1 MLRNLYRS
9 TAIRLIAPLG
19 LAFLVFLLLAGFA
32 AFSLIQSELNGR
44 MRQQLEQTFAV
55 ITQSYAESDVTDLV
69 ELVRSHAAANSREER
84 VFLLR
89 DSSGKK
95 LTGNIDQAPD
105 GTGWSVVPGSAL
117 GLDAED
123 SYQIYSGRVADNDLI
138 VGASFEETDA
148 VGAIVLNSLGLAGLA
163 FTVLIVIAGLVIAS
177 RGQRRIDSIA
187 ATMDRVG
194 RGELA
199 SRIGLRGNH
208 DDLDDLSVQIN
219 QALDRLAALVESM
232 RQVSVDIAH
241 DLKTPLNRLSFTVQ
255 NAIDDDEAGK
265 PVAGL
270 LQQAQEESRQ
280 INTTF
285 DALLRIAQIESGARR
300 ARFKPM
306 AIGSVLDTLYD
317 AYEEVAQENG
327 QVLLFDA
334 ALLPQI
340 VGDRDLLT
348 QLFANLIE
356 NAIRHC
362 PAGTRITLAATS
374 EPDQGFSVAVSDTG
388 PGIPAEE
395 RDRVFQRLY
404 RLDKSRSTPGH
415 GLGLS
420 LVKAIADLHGASIEV
435 NDNNPGLR
443 ITLRFALQAG
453 ATDKS

>member
-1 MLRNLYRS
+1 MLRSLYRS

-32 AFSLIQSELNGR
+32 AYLLIQGELDGR

-55 ITQSYAESDVTDLV
+55 ITQSYAESDLTDLT
-69 ELVRSHAAANSREER
+69 ELVRSHAAANPRDER

-89 DSSGKK
+89 DGNGLK
-95 LTGNIDQAPD
+95 LAGNIDRAPA
-105 GTGWSVVPGSAL
+105 GTGWSVVPGAAL
-117 GLDAED
+117 GLDADD
-123 SYQIYSGRVADNDLI
+123 SYQIYSGSAADTELT
-138 VGASFEETDA
+138 VGASFEESDA
-148 VGAIVLNSLGLAGLA
+148 VGAIVRNILGLAGLA
-163 FTVLIVIAGLVIAS
+163 FTVLVVIAGLLIAV
-177 RGQRRIDSIA
+177 RGQRRINGIA
-187 ATMDRVG
+187 STMDRVG

-199 SRIGLRGNH
+199 SRIPLRANH

-219 QALDRLAALVESM
+219 QALDRLASLVEGM

-265 PVAGL
+265 PIAGL

-285 DALLRIAQIESGARR
+285 NALLRIAQIESGARR
-300 ARFKPM
+300 ARFKPI
-306 AIGSVLDTLYD
+306 AIEPVLEALFD
-317 AYEEVAQENG
+317 AYEEVAREQEQELVFN
-327 QVLLFDA
+327 A
-334 ALLPQI
+334 APLPHI
-340 VGDRDLLT
+340 IGDRDLLT
-348 QLFANLIE
+348 QMFANLIE

-362 PAGTRITLAATS
+362 PRGTRITLAS
-374 EPDQGFSVAVSDTG
+374 VVEPDKAFSITVSDTG
-388 PGIPAEE
+388 PGIPAAE

-420 LVKAIADLHGASIEV
+420 LVKAIADLHGASIDIG
-435 NDNNPGLR
+435 DNNPGLR
-443 ITLRFALQAG
+443 IAVRFVAQLAMS
-453 ATDKS
+453 AAP

>member
-1 MLRNLYRS
+1 MLNALYRS

-19 LAFLVFLLLAGFA
+19 LAFLGFLLLAGLA
-32 AFSLIQSELNGR
+32 AFLLTQGELNSR

-55 ITQSYAESDVTDLV
+55 ITQSSAESDVTDLT
-69 ELVRSHAAANSREER
+69 ELVRSHAAANPPEER

-89 DSSGKK
+89 DRSGQK
-95 LTGNIDQAPD
+95 LAGNIDKGPD
-105 GTGWSVVPGSAL
+105 GTGWAVVSGAVL
-117 GLDAED
+117 GLDTED
-123 SYQIYSGRVADNDLI
+123 SYQVYSGRVADNALI

-163 FTVLIVIAGLVIAS
+163 FTVLIVIVGLVIAS
-177 RGQRRIDSIA
+177 RGQRRIDGIA
-187 ATMDRVG
+187 VTMDRVG

-199 SRIGLRGNH
+199 ARIALRGNH
-208 DDLDDLSVQIN
+208 DDLDDLSAQIN
-219 QALDRLAALVESM
+219 QALDRLAGLVESM

-265 PVAGL
+265 PVASL
-270 LQQAQEESRQ
+270 LQQAQAESHQ

-306 AIGSVLDTLYD
+306 EIEPVLATLFD
-317 AYEEVAQENG
+317 AYEEVAQESG
-327 QVLLFDA
+327 QTLVFNA
-334 ALLPQI
+334 VPLPPI

-348 QLFANLIE
+348 QMFANLIE

-362 PAGTRITLAATS
+362 PSGTRITLAAAL
-374 EPDQGFSVAVSDTG
+374 EPNGGFSVTVSDNG
-388 PGIPAEE
+388 HGIPAEE
-395 RDRVFQRLY
+395 RDLVFQRLY

-420 LVKAIADLHGASIEV
+420 LVKAIADLHGAGIAV
-435 NDNNPGLR
+435 DDNNPGLR
-443 ITLRFALQAG
+443 ITLRFASQAG
-453 ATDKS
+453 